1 VPFTRESLQAYLRQR
16 AVVLAPMEDVTDR
29 VFRRLCRG
37 LGAEL
42 CYTEFVRVEGL
53 IADARGARRRI
64 HLDADDQ
71 PTAIQIYGSDA
82 ALLAEAAEVAE
93 AAGPAFVDVNCGCWV
108 PRIAQKGA
116 GAGWLRDPDAMVAM
130 VRDVAARSRLP
141 VTVKT
146 RLGIGHEST
155 LPIFDLARRL
165 EDAGAA
171 AITLHC
177 RTARMGY
184 EGQADWSFAARVRE
198 RVSIP
203 VIVNG
208 DVRSADDAARAL
220 AETGC
225 AAVMIGRQAMEH
237 PWIFREARALLD
249 TGVALPPP
257 TPQER
262 LDVLERHFVGNVA
275 QRGPRHGVHVTRRH
289 LAGYLGPMA
298 GGMELRRALLGCETV
313 EASLELIAV
322 ARAALRSDER
332 RPITDVLAST

>member
-1 VPFTRESLQAYLRQR
+1 MPPFDRESLQAFLRRR

-29 VFRRLCRG
+29 VFRRLCRT
-37 LGAEL
+37 LGADL

-53 IADARGARRRI
+53 LADARGARRRI
-64 HLDADDQ
+64 HLDPDDQ

-82 ALLAEAAEVAE
+82 ALLAEAAEVAD
-93 AAGPAFVDVNCGCWV
+93 AAGPAFIDVNCGCWV

-130 VRDVAARSRLP
+130 VHDVVARAHLP

-155 LPIFDLARRL
+155 LPILDLARRL

-171 AITLHC
+171 ALTLHC

-184 EGQADWSFAARVRE
+184 EGEADWSFAARVRE
-198 RVSIP
+198 LVSIP

-208 DVRSADDAARAL
+208 DVRSAEDAVRAL

-225 AAVMIGRQAMEH
+225 AAVMIGRRAIEH

-249 TGVALPPP
+249 TGVPLPPP
-257 TPQER
+257 TPAER
-262 LDVLERHFVGNVA
+262 LAVLERHLVGNVA
-275 QRGPRHGVHVTRRH
+275 QRGPKHGVHVTRRH
-289 LAGYLGPMA
+289 LTGYLAPLP
-298 GGMELRRALLGCETV
+298 GGMDLRRTLLGAETV
-313 EASLELIAV
+313 EACLEVIASARHTYAELSASLPA
-322 ARAALRSDER
+322 
-332 RPITDVLAST
+332 